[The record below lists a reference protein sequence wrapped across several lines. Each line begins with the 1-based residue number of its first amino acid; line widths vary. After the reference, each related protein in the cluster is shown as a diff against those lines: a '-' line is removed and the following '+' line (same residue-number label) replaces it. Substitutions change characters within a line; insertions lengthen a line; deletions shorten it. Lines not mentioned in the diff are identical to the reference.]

1 MTQEVSMSMRC
12 LDLRDASVSQ
22 HVQSSAQRSG
32 LREPAGAQ
40 VGEHCAVPAGAA
52 SEAQTGQAQGAPPGW
67 RLALGKAR
75 RDATAAAVEATTL
88 RAERDRLAAAYDS
101 LRLDPPTAGAA
112 EPAPGCG
119 APAPDDI
126 SQLVR
131 RSLALNLHEL
141 QAGSSFLLYT
151 VLNSIDM

>member
-1 MTQEVSMSMRC
+1 MTQDVSMSMRC
-12 LDLRDASVSQ
+12 LDLRDASVLQ

-40 VGEHCAVPAGAA
+40 VGNHCAVPAGAA
-52 SEAQTGQAQGAPPGW
+52 SEAQTWQAQGAPPGW
-67 RLALGKAR
+67 RLALEKAR

-112 EPAPGCG
+112 APAPSCG
-119 APAPDDI
+119 VPAPDDI

-131 RSLALNLHEL
+131 CSSALNLHDL
-141 QAGSSFLLYT
+141 QLGLPFLLYIG
-151 VLNSIDM
+151 VAS